1 MANNSK
7 AAEFLNKVLSDETL
21 KAQLADKSSAQAAE
35 VAAELGYNVTAEEIA
50 AAEKELRKQ
59 SKQDNAQVVELDL
72 DDMDKAAGGKMWLAE
87 NASDGHEMGCILFY
101 HDHQYSMQH
110 NEWCK
115 SEYFGKAVSAPGI
128 GLITP
133 EIEKEYEKER
143 LEELERRKRRNGGL

>member
-1 MANNSK
+1 MANSK
-7 AAEFLNKVLSDETL
+7 AEEFMNKVLSDETL
-21 KAQLADKSSAQAAE
+21 KAQLADKAPAQAAE

-59 SKQDNAQVVELDL
+59 NSPEVVELDL

-115 SEYFGKAVSAPGI
+115 SEYFGKAVSAPGV

>member
-1 MANNSK
+1 MANNK
-7 AAEFLNKVLSDETL
+7 AEEFMNKVLSDETL

-59 SKQDNAQVVELDL
+59 NSPEVVELDL

-115 SEYFGKAVSAPGI
+115 SEYFGKAVSAPGV

>member
-1 MANNSK
+1 MSNSK
-7 AAEFLNKVLSDETL
+7 AADFLGKVLSDEAL
-21 KAQLADKSSAQAAE
+21 RARLADKAPAQAAE
-35 VAAELGYNVTAEEIA
+35 LAAELGYNVTAEEIA

-59 SKQDNAQVVELDL
+59 NSPEVVELDL

-115 SEYFGKAVSAPGI
+115 SEYFGKAVSAPGV

>member
-1 MANNSK
+1 MANNK
-7 AAEFLNKVLSDETL
+7 AAEFLNKVLSDEKL
-21 KAQLADKSSAQAAE
+21 KAQLADKAPAQAAE

-59 SKQDNAQVVELDL
+59 NSPEVIELDL

-115 SEYFGKAVSAPGI
+115 SEYFGKAVSAPGV

>member
-1 MANNSK
+1 MANNK

-21 KAQLADKSSAQAAE
+21 KAQLADKSYAQAAE

-59 SKQDNAQVVELDL
+59 NSPEVVELDL

-115 SEYFGKAVSAPGI
+115 SEYFGKAVSAPGV

>member
-1 MANNSK
+1 MANNK
-7 AAEFLNKVLSDETL
+7 AAEFLNKVLSDEEL

-59 SKQDNAQVVELDL
+59 NSPEVVELDL

-101 HDHQYSMQH
+101 HDYQYSMQH

-115 SEYFGKAVSAPGI
+115 SEYFGKAVSVPGV

-133 EIEKEYEKER
+133 EIEKAYEKER

>member
-1 MANNSK
+1 MANNK
-7 AAEFLNKVLSDETL
+7 AAEFLNKVLSDEKL

-59 SKQDNAQVVELDL
+59 NSPEVVELDL

-115 SEYFGKAVSAPGI
+115 SEYFGKAVSAPGV

-143 LEELERRKRRNGGL
+143 LAELERRKRRNGGL

>member
-21 KAQLADKSSAQAAE
+21 KAQLADKAPAQAAE

-59 SKQDNAQVVELDL
+59 NSPEVVELDL

-115 SEYFGKAVSAPGI
+115 SEYFGKAVSAPGV

>member
-1 MANNSK
+1 MANNK
-7 AAEFLNKVLSDETL
+7 AEEFMNKVLSDETL
-21 KAQLADKSSAQAAE
+21 KAQLADKSSAQAGE
-35 VAAELGYNVTAEEIA
+35 VAAELGYSVTAEEIA

-59 SKQDNAQVVELDL
+59 NSPEVVELDL

-115 SEYFGKAVSAPGI
+115 SEYFGKAVSAPGV

>member
-1 MANNSK
+1 MANNK

-59 SKQDNAQVVELDL
+59 NSPEVVELDL

-115 SEYFGKAVSAPGI
+115 SEYFGKAVSAPGV

>member
-1 MANNSK
+1 MANKK
-7 AAEFLNKVLSDETL
+7 AEEFMNKVLSDEKL
-21 KAQLADKSSAQAAE
+21 KAQLADKSSAQAAK
-35 VAAELGYNVTAEEIA
+35 VAAELGYSVTAEEIA

-59 SKQDNAQVVELDL
+59 NSPEVVELDL

-115 SEYFGKAVSAPGI
+115 SEYFGKAVSAPGV

>member
-1 MANNSK
+1 MENSK
-7 AAEFLNKVLSDETL
+7 AAEFLNKVLSDEKL
-21 KAQLADKSSAQAAE
+21 KAQLADKTPAQTVE
-35 VAAELGYNVTAEEIA
+35 LAAELGYEVTEEELI

-59 SKQDNAQVVELDL
+59 NSPEVVELDL

-115 SEYFGKAVSAPGI
+115 SEYFGKAVSAPGV

>member
-1 MANNSK
+1 MANNK
-7 AAEFLNKVLSDETL
+7 AAEFLNKVLSDEKL

-59 SKQDNAQVVELDL
+59 NSPEVVELDL

-115 SEYFGKAVSAPGI
+115 SEYFGKAVSAPGV

>member
-1 MANNSK
+1 MANNK
-7 AAEFLNKVLSDETL
+7 AEEFMNKVLSDETL

-59 SKQDNAQVVELDL
+59 NSPEVVELDL

-115 SEYFGKAVSAPGI
+115 SEYFVKAVSAPGV